1 MPLLA
6 PASVLDNFVS
16 ENLNRVE
23 GYVRHLEAELKA
35 RSAHVAQLETFV
47 GQQEELIHARE
58 RRIAELEARLARPRT
73 LGGGKRPR

>member
-1 MPLLA
+1 MARL

-35 RSAHVAQLETFV
+35 RSVDVAELETFV
-47 GQQEELIHARE
+47 GRQEEIIHARD
-58 RRIAELEARLARPRT
+58 RRIAELEARVGRPRASGRRQT
-73 LGGGKRPR
+73 ES